1 MKKITIVL
9 FSVFFILSINT
20 KVQAQLISIG
30 VGGGLTQVLDPDI
43 YTNDIPDGLG
53 FSSEYNFG
61 VIGKIGLPII
71 PITPR
76 AFILYHSFSSSS
88 DLPPTLEKTTNTL
101 STSVEFSHSILSFGL
116 GVQYGFIPVPAGF
129 DPYLSLDITMNNF
142 GDFSSIVNGSE
153 NITTDGFSRFGLQ
166 LGLGTEV
173 NIIPLINLDIFAG
186 YNWFNLTGKEDGEE
200 TITAFVLDLFLMF
213 NFL

>member
-1 MKKITIVL
+1 MKKITIIL

-30 VGGGLTQVLDPDI
+30 VGGGLTQVLGPDS
-43 YTNDIPDGLG
+43 YTDDILNGGLG

-61 VIGKIGLPII
+61 VIAKVGLPVI
-71 PITPR
+71 PLAPR
-76 AFILYHSFSSSS
+76 VFILYHKMNSAVSFA
-88 DLPPTLEKTTNTL
+88 TL
-101 STSVEFSHSILSFGL
+101 SKGNDVSNIAEFSQSILSFGL
-116 GVQYGFIPVPAGF
+116 GVQYGFIPVPVGF
-129 DPYLSLDITMNNF
+129 DPYLSLDISLNNF
-142 GDFSSIVNGSE
+142 GDFSKIINESE
-153 NITTDGFSRFGLQ
+153 DLTIGFSRFGLQ

-173 NIIPLINLDIFAG
+173 TIIPMINVDVFAG

-200 TITAFVLDLFLMF
+200 TVSAFVLDLFLMF